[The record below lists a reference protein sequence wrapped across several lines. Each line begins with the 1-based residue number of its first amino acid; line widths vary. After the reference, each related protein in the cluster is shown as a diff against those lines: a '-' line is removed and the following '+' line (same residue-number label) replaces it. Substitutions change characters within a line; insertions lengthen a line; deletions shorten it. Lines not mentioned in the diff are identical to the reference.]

1 MRDNIEFRTK
11 QWRTELSISVVC
23 NDRRFGYPPSM
34 LSIWL
39 DIRFLFSLRNK
50 WRLSDLLLG
59 KSPNCHQFRIILG
72 EFLAFL
78 HPFLL
83 NYIITHNILIL
94 DVIEAIFLWNDVAI
108 SLAHAIK
115 IEKKP
120 EWCIF
125 LQCACKSWAVRQIY
139 IFFLDAVQLLLN
151 YVTFRCGWVTVR
163 VFRYFFFASIRSWNS
178 HELCKYSI
186 YMYMNITQPPVQST
200 EKSPYKSA
208 KMLVQN
214 ERRTIYFCIIH
225 AYIVFRN
232 PNVWISY
239 Y

>member
-108 SLAHAIK
+108 PLAHAIK

-139 IFFLDAVQLLLN
+139 IFFSWRSST
-151 YVTFRCGWVTVR
+151 TFKLCHLQMWMGYCTCISL
-163 VFRYFFFASIRSWNS
+163 FFFSLPLEAEIAMNFASIV
-178 HELCKYSI
+178 YI
-186 YMYMNITQPPVQST
+186 
-200 EKSPYKSA
+200 
-208 KMLVQN
+208 
-214 ERRTIYFCIIH
+214 CI
-225 AYIVFRN
+225 
-232 PNVWISY
+232 WISHSLLSSPPKSHLTSPPRCLCRTNGALY
-239 Y
+239 TSVLYTRI